1 MKCVVHVTDWDIL
14 TTIPGLSR
22 DAGCLRLWPN
32 AKYMCSTYSGNS
44 DLADPRPYRQYFT
57 HGRSEQWLRIQVAS
71 ENGFYFQ
78 LLDWCNGG
86 SARCLGRAVPFHV
99 TETVSTSASV
109 SGFGCQ
115 WFMRSYVT
123 VHPDI
128 CNSISRICVC
138 SRSRMYRCTKAH
150 PMAQSTAYP

>member
-1 MKCVVHVTDWDIL
+1 M
-14 TTIPGLSR
+14 
-22 DAGCLRLWPN
+22 
-32 AKYMCSTYSGNS
+32 
-44 DLADPRPYRQYFT
+44 
-57 HGRSEQWLRIQVAS
+57 LRIQVAS

-115 WFMRSYVT
+115 WFMRSYVI

-128 CNSISRICVC
+128 GNSISRVLAIQDVSLYQGAPHGPVNRLPLSRTNRWRIADARAPEVTCASCQLCV
-138 SRSRMYRCTKAH
+138 YRY
-150 PMAQSTAYP
+150 TATCKYDHVPA